1 MSYRRLVRAAGLG
14 FFPLGLLARLPYA
27 MSSLATLILVQ
38 TVTGSYAFAGLA
50 AAAQGLAGAV
60 GAPVVG
66 ALADRYGHRR
76 ITVISTVANI
86 VALLCLIA
94 ASRSSYRTE
103 MLAAAAL
110 VGLSQPPIGAL
121 VRVYWSRLD
130 QSHAL
135 PSHLPAAMAY
145 EAAAD
150 ETSFVVGPTLVG
162 LLAPLATSLGPV
174 APIVASVALLLLTAL
189 PFTIRYTDRHPAAR
203 RSSQGDTTA
212 LLPRRALLAMFF
224 AMAAMGAV
232 FGAVQTGVTAYAH
245 SIGRPGAAG
254 LIYAV
259 FGAGSALAGAACAWL
274 PRGFA
279 VRHRYLAFAATLL
292 VGMLALFVGGRLHA
306 VVPAVAVASI
316 TVAPYMITLY
326 TLTERLAP
334 PERTASAIT
343 ILCAGGPLGTAGG
356 QALAGFLA
364 QGGGSGD
371 AFLLAPIAAAVALM
385 LAVALTAVDRGRG
398 RWLAPE

>member
-1 MSYRRLVRAAGLG
+1 MSYRRLVHAAGVG

-38 TVTGSYAFAGLA
+38 TVTTSYAFAGLA
-50 AAAQGLAGAV
+50 AAAQGLAGAA
-60 GAPVVG
+60 GSPVVG
-66 ALADRYGHRR
+66 TLADRYGHRR
-76 ITVISTVANI
+76 VAGISTVANI
-86 VALLCLIA
+86 AALLCLIA
-94 ASRSSYRTE
+94 ASRASRAE

-121 VRVYWSRLD
+121 VRVYWSRRD
-130 QSHAL
+130 QSRDQ
-135 PSHLPAAMAY
+135 PSFLPAAMAY

-150 ETSFVVGPTLVG
+150 ETSFVAGPTLVG
-162 LLAPLATSLGPV
+162 LLAPIATSLGPI
-174 APIVASVALLLLTAL
+174 APIVASVALLLLAAL
-189 PFTIRYTDRHPAAR
+189 PFVLRYTERNPPPSR
-203 RSSQGDTTA
+203 PSRTESKA
-212 LLPRRALLAMFF
+212 LLPRRALLAMFL

-245 SIGRPGAAG
+245 SIGRPGVAG

-279 VRHRYLAFAATLL
+279 TRHRYLVFAAGL
-292 VGMLALFVGGRLHA
+292 VAGMLALFVGDRLHA
-306 VVPAVAVASI
+306 IVPAVAIASV

-343 ILCAGGPLGTAGG
+343 ILCAGGPLGTATG
-356 QALAGFLA
+356 QALAGYLA
-364 QGGGSGD
+364 QRGGSGD
-371 AFLLAPIAAAVALM
+371 AFLLAPIAAAMALL
-385 LAVALTAVDRGRG
+385 LAVALTAADRGRG
-398 RWLAPE
+398 VWLATE

>member
-1 MSYRRLVRAAGLG
+1 MSYRRLVRAAGIG
-14 FFPLGLLARLPYA
+14 FFPLGLFARLPYA

-38 TVTGSYAFAGLA
+38 TVSRSYAFAGLA

-66 ALADRYGHRR
+66 ALADRHGHRR
-76 ITVISTVANI
+76 VAVISTVANTA
-86 VALLCLIA
+86 ALICLIA
-94 ASRSSYRTE
+94 ASRSSTRAE

-121 VRVYWSRLD
+121 VRVYWSGLD
-130 QSHAL
+130 QSRVL
-135 PSHLPAAMAY
+135 PSLLPAAMAY

-162 LLAPLATSLGPV
+162 LLAPVGTCLGPV
-174 APIVASVALLLLTAL
+174 APIAASVALLLLTAL
-189 PFTIRYTDRHPAAR
+189 PFAIRYAGQPPATQRPAR
-203 RSSQGDTTA
+203 PEPRA

-254 LIYAV
+254 LIYAI

-279 VRHRYLAFAATLL
+279 VRRRYLAFAATLL
-292 VGMLALFVGGRLHA
+292 AGMLALFIGGRLHA

-326 TLTERLAP
+326 TLTARLAP

-364 QGGGSGD
+364 QGGGSSD

-385 LAVALTAVDRGRG
+385 LAVALTAADRGRG
-398 RWLAPE
+398 RWLATE